1 MRHVGVQHFSLC
13 SFQQELMKLHTL
25 DEVFAQVGSDQL
37 KGAAIGC
44 IDYDTLEHKLAY

>member
-13 SFQQELMKLHTL
+13 SFQQELMKLQTL
-25 DEVFAQVGSDQL
+25 DEVFAQVESDQLNL

-44 IDYDTLEHKLAY
+44 TDYETLGHKL